1 MFENL
6 YTTKMSANKKT
17 LQNRFTK
24 IRRGSGRISKIM
36 AAVMSIAIAVT
47 MLGATIVM
55 AAVGSDGLE
64 HFTKN
69 EIYYKDGVKFSVN
82 VSGKNVPAWVYED
95 VAGEDG
101 KINVT
106 VNRYQTRDL
115 KGNVNNDH
123 LVELFGEK
131 GKIKL
136 ASQSSSM
143 AYKHYDGAVIP
154 DYLRQ
159 YPCYSEINFIEFNNV
174 GYAPESKVITAL
186 TDKKESKYRR
196 IEVYFAFND
205 KKEMQTVFLNFGIAD
220 KNDNPENM
228 SFDGLQPVDGLT
240 YIGNFL
246 EDYTNDVWND
256 DTANY
261 YFTMYEDNYQNK
273 KADGIDFNIG
283 KAAAE
288 GIVLNSS
295 VTLPQAEHIVIY
307 VYDKNNRNVVIVIEK
322 DKNTQ
327 TEQFILTPKKM
338 LIYDL
343 SFEQELK
350 KYEEDIPENQ
360 FVSGEKY
367 RVCSIV
373 LDKDRN
379 VIYRWQ
385 EYVTIQ

>member
-24 IRRGSGRISKIM
+24 IRRKSGRISKIM
-36 AAVMSIAIAVT
+36 AAVMSCAIAVT
-47 MLGATIVM
+47 MLGGAVVM

-95 VAGEDG
+95 IAGEDG

-123 LVELFGEK
+123 LVELLGEK

-205 KKEMQTVFLNFGIAD
+205 KKEMQTVFLNLGIAD

-261 YFTMYEDNYQNK
+261 YFTMYENNYQNK

-307 VYDKNNRNVVIVIEK
+307 VYDKNNRNVAIVIEK

-327 TEQFILTPKKM
+327 TEQFVLTPKKM

-343 SFEQELK
+343 SFEQEL

-367 RVCSIV
+367 RVCCVV

-385 EYVTIQ
+385 EYVTVQ

>member
-1 MFENL
+1 MLENL

-24 IRRGSGRISKIM
+24 IRRKSGRISKIM
-36 AAVMSIAIAVT
+36 AAVMSCTVAAA
-47 MLGATIVM
+47 MLGGAVVM

-95 VAGEDG
+95 LAGEDG
-101 KINVT
+101 KIDVT

-123 LVELFGEK
+123 LVELLGEK

-205 KKEMQTVFLNFGIAD
+205 KKEVQTVFLNLGIAD

-307 VYDKNNRNVVIVIEK
+307 VYDKNNRNVAIVIEK

-327 TEQFILTPKKM
+327 TEQFVLTPKKM

-343 SFEQELK
+343 SFEQEL

-367 RVCSIV
+367 RVCCVV

-379 VIYRWQ
+379 VIYRWH
-385 EYVTIQ
+385 EYVTVQ

>member
-1 MFENL
+1 MLENL

-64 HFTKN
+64 HWNKN

-123 LVELFGEK
+123 LVELLGEK

-205 KKEMQTVFLNFGIAD
+205 KKEVQTVFLNLGIAD

-307 VYDKNNRNVVIVIEK
+307 VYDKNNRNVSIVIEK

-327 TEQFILTPKKM
+327 TEQFVLTPKKL

-343 SFEQELK
+343 SFEQEL

-367 RVCSIV
+367 RVCCIV

-379 VIYRWQ
+379 VIYRWH
-385 EYVTIQ
+385 EYVTVQ

>member
-24 IRRGSGRISKIM
+24 IRRKSGRISKIM
-36 AAVMSIAIAVT
+36 AAVMSCAISVT

-55 AAVGSDGLE
+55 AAVGSDSLE
-64 HFTKN
+64 HWDKN

-82 VSGKNVPAWVYED
+82 VSGKNVPTWVYED

-101 KINVT
+101 KIDVT

-123 LVELFGEK
+123 LVELSGEK
-131 GKIKL
+131 GQIKL
-136 ASQSSSM
+136 SAQGWSM
-143 AYKHYDGAVIP
+143 AYKHDDGVLIP

-205 KKEMQTVFLNFGIAD
+205 KKEMQTVFLNLGIAD
-220 KNDNPENM
+220 KNDNPLNM

-261 YFTMYEDNYQNK
+261 YFTMYENNYQNK
-273 KADGIDFNIG
+273 KADGIDLNIG

-307 VYDKNNRNVVIVIEK
+307 VYDKNNRNVAIVIEK

-327 TEQFILTPKKM
+327 TEQFVLTPKKM

-343 SFEQELK
+343 SFEQEL

-367 RVCSIV
+367 RVCCVV

>member
-1 MFENL
+1 MLENL

-24 IRRGSGRISKIM
+24 IRRKSGRISKIM
-36 AAVMSIAIAVT
+36 AAVMSCTVAAA
-47 MLGATIVM
+47 MLGGAVVM

-95 VAGEDG
+95 LAGEDG
-101 KINVT
+101 KIDVT

-123 LVELFGEK
+123 LVELLGEK

-205 KKEMQTVFLNFGIAD
+205 KKEMQTVFLNLGIAD

-307 VYDKNNRNVVIVIEK
+307 VYDKNNRNVSIVIEK

-327 TEQFILTPKKM
+327 TEQFVLTPKKM
-338 LIYDL
+338 LIYGP
-343 SFEQELK
+343 SFEQEL

-367 RVCSIV
+367 RVCCVV

-379 VIYRWQ
+379 VIYRWH

>member
-1 MFENL
+1 MLENL

-24 IRRGSGRISKIM
+24 IRRKSGRISKIM
-36 AAVMSIAIAVT
+36 AAVMSCAVAIT

-64 HFTKN
+64 HWDKN

-82 VSGKNVPAWVYED
+82 VSGKNVPTWVYED

-101 KINVT
+101 KIDVT

-123 LVELFGEK
+123 LVELSGEK
-131 GKIKL
+131 GQIKL
-136 ASQSSSM
+136 SAQGWSM
-143 AYKHYDGAVIP
+143 AYKHDDGVLIP

-205 KKEMQTVFLNFGIAD
+205 KKEMQTVFLNLGIAD
-220 KNDNPENM
+220 KNDNPLNM

-307 VYDKNNRNVVIVIEK
+307 VYDKNNRNVSIVIEK

-327 TEQFILTPKKM
+327 TEQFVLTPKKM

-343 SFEQELK
+343 SFEQEL

-367 RVCSIV
+367 RVCCVV

-379 VIYRWQ
+379 VIYRWH

>member
-1 MFENL
+1 MLENL

-24 IRRGSGRISKIM
+24 IRRKSGRISKIM
-36 AAVMSIAIAVT
+36 AAVMSCAVAIT
-47 MLGATIVM
+47 MLGVTIVM

-64 HFTKN
+64 HWDKN

-123 LVELFGEK
+123 LVELLGEK

-205 KKEMQTVFLNFGIAD
+205 KKEMQTVFLNLGIAD

-307 VYDKNNRNVVIVIEK
+307 VYDKNNRNVSIVIEK

-327 TEQFILTPKKM
+327 TEQFVLTPKKM

-343 SFEQELK
+343 SFEQES

-367 RVCSIV
+367 RVCCVV

-379 VIYRWQ
+379 VIYRWH

>member
-24 IRRGSGRISKIM
+24 IRRKSGRISKIM
-36 AAVMSIAIAVT
+36 AAVMSCAISVT

-123 LVELFGEK
+123 LVELLGEK

-205 KKEMQTVFLNFGIAD
+205 KKEMQTVFLNLGIAD

-307 VYDKNNRNVVIVIEK
+307 VYDKNNRNVSIVIEK

-327 TEQFILTPKKM
+327 TEQFVLTPKKM

-343 SFEQELK
+343 SFEQEL

-367 RVCSIV
+367 RVCCVV

-379 VIYRWQ
+379 VIYRWN

>member
-1 MFENL
+1 MLENL

-24 IRRGSGRISKIM
+24 IRRKSGRISKIM
-36 AAVMSIAIAVT
+36 AAVMSCAVAIT

-64 HFTKN
+64 HWDKN

-123 LVELFGEK
+123 LVELLGEK

-186 TDKKESKYRR
+186 TEKKESKYRR

-205 KKEMQTVFLNFGIAD
+205 KKEMQTVFLNLGIAD

-307 VYDKNNRNVVIVIEK
+307 VYDKNNRNVSIVIEK

-327 TEQFILTPKKM
+327 TEQFVLTPKKM

-343 SFEQELK
+343 SFEQEL

-367 RVCSIV
+367 RVCCVV

-379 VIYRWQ
+379 VIYRWH

>member
-1 MFENL
+1 MLENL

-24 IRRGSGRISKIM
+24 IRRKSGRISKIM
-36 AAVMSIAIAVT
+36 AAVMSCAVAIT

-64 HFTKN
+64 HWDKN

-123 LVELFGEK
+123 LVELLGEK

-205 KKEMQTVFLNFGIAD
+205 KKEMQTVFLNLGIAD

-307 VYDKNNRNVVIVIEK
+307 VYDKNNRNVSIVIEK

-327 TEQFILTPKKM
+327 TEQFVLTPKKM

-343 SFEQELK
+343 SFEQES

-367 RVCSIV
+367 RVCCVV

-379 VIYRWQ
+379 VIYRWH

>member
-1 MFENL
+1 MLENL

-24 IRRGSGRISKIM
+24 IRSKSGRISKIM
-36 AAVMSIAIAVT
+36 AAVMSCAVAVA
-47 MLGATIVM
+47 MLGGAVVM

-64 HFTKN
+64 HWNKN

-123 LVELFGEK
+123 LVELLGEK

-205 KKEMQTVFLNFGIAD
+205 KKEMQTVFLNLGIAD

-307 VYDKNNRNVVIVIEK
+307 VYDKNNRNVSIVIEK

-327 TEQFILTPKKM
+327 TEQFVLTPKKM

-343 SFEQELK
+343 SFEQES

-367 RVCSIV
+367 RVCCVV

-379 VIYRWQ
+379 VIYRWH

>member
-1 MFENL
+1 MLENL
-6 YTTKMSANKKT
+6 YTTKMSTNKKT

-24 IRRGSGRISKIM
+24 IRRKSGRISKIM
-36 AAVMSIAIAVT
+36 AAVMSCTVAAA
-47 MLGATIVM
+47 MLGGAVVM

-101 KINVT
+101 KIDVT

-123 LVELFGEK
+123 LVELLGEK

-205 KKEMQTVFLNFGIAD
+205 KKEMQTVFLNLGIAD

-307 VYDKNNRNVVIVIEK
+307 VYDKNNRNVSIVIEK

-327 TEQFILTPKKM
+327 TEQFVLTPKKM

-343 SFEQELK
+343 SFEQEL

-367 RVCSIV
+367 RVCCVV

>member
-1 MFENL
+1 MLENL

-24 IRRGSGRISKIM
+24 IRSKSGRISKIM
-36 AAVMSIAIAVT
+36 AAVMSCAVAVA
-47 MLGATIVM
+47 MLGGAVVM

-64 HFTKN
+64 HWNKN

-123 LVELFGEK
+123 LVELLGEK

-159 YPCYSEINFIEFNNV
+159 YPCYSEINFTEFNNV

-205 KKEMQTVFLNFGIAD
+205 KKEMQTVFLNLGIAD

-295 VTLPQAEHIVIY
+295 VTFPQAEHIVIY
-307 VYDKNNRNVVIVIEK
+307 VYDKNNRNVSIVIEK

-327 TEQFILTPKKM
+327 TEQFVLTPKKM

-343 SFEQELK
+343 SFEQEL

-367 RVCSIV
+367 RVCCVV

-379 VIYRWQ
+379 VIYRWH

>member
-1 MFENL
+1 MLENL

-24 IRRGSGRISKIM
+24 IRSKSERISKIM
-36 AAVMSIAIAVT
+36 AAVMSCAVAVT
-47 MLGATIVM
+47 MLGGAVVM

-64 HFTKN
+64 HWDKN

-82 VSGKNVPAWVYED
+82 VSGKNVPTWVYED

-123 LVELFGEK
+123 LVELLGKK

-136 ASQSSSM
+136 ASKSRSM
-143 AYKHYDGAVIP
+143 AYKQSRGVNAP
-154 DYLRQ
+154 DYLYN
-159 YPCYSEINFIEFNNV
+159 YPYYYSEIDFIEFNNT
-174 GYAPESKVITAL
+174 GSAPESKAITAL

-196 IEVYFAFND
+196 IAVYFAFDDN
-205 KKEMQTVFLNFGIAD
+205 KKMQTVFINFGIAD

-307 VYDKNNRNVVIVIEK
+307 VYDKNNRNVAIVIEK

-327 TEQFILTPKKM
+327 TEQFVLTPKKM

-343 SFEQELK
+343 SFEQEL

-367 RVCSIV
+367 RVCCVV

-385 EYVTIQ
+385 EYVTVQ